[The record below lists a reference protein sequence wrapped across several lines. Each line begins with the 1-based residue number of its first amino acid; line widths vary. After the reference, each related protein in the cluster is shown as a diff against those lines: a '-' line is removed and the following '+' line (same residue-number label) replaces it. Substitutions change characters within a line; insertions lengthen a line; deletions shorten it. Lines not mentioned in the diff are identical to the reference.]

1 MKVLLGKGVFQEQ
14 LLKRDFKGD
23 TPIHIAAKSGSIEI
37 LDFFMTAVTPA
48 FMELENDFGL
58 TPLSLVSE
66 KLDMLKERLVQ
77 DVPESYS
84 PDIVEEMRQ
93 KASEKISKMKQIL
106 GYLKEFDNYIDVD
119 KWQKRFEIPLP
130 VFLEVCVDP
139 NLQRFMGFPMNT
151 DIVEDQQ
158 DLSQI
163 KNSSNK
169 KKEIEL

>member
-1 MKVLLGKGVFQEQ
+1 
-14 LLKRDFKGD
+14 
-23 TPIHIAAKSGSIEI
+23 
-37 LDFFMTAVTPA
+37 MTAVTPA

-119 KWQKRFEIPLP
+119 KW
-130 VFLEVCVDP
+130 
-139 NLQRFMGFPMNT
+139 
-151 DIVEDQQ
+151 
-158 DLSQI
+158 
-163 KNSSNK
+163 
-169 KKEIEL
+169 